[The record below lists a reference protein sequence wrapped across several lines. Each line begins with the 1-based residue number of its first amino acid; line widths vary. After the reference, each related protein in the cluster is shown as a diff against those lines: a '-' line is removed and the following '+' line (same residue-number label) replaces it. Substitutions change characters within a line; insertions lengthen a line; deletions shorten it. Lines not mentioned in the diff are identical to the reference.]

1 MSNSEPST
9 ERGIKMGATRRKAVR
24 LSPEGLVREQALL
37 PDRAL
42 PWLITPAQA
51 GIDLAEWSAAHRQVI
66 EHHLL
71 TIGAVLFRDFGVR
84 SEAEL
89 ERFVQ
94 GLSGDLLEYTY
105 RSTPRKQV
113 AGNIYTST
121 EYPADQHIPLHNEL
135 SYTREWPMKIAF
147 CCLKSAQQG
156 GETPIADS
164 RRIYQA
170 IDPALRE
177 RFASRQVMYVRTYG
191 GGLDLSW
198 EEVFQTSDRGAV
210 EEFCRSR
217 GIEFEWKNDNRL
229 RTRQICQAVACHPA
243 TGEPVWF
250 NQAHLFHVSGL
261 PAALRESLLAA
272 HQEEDLPR
280 NVYYGDGSP
289 IEPES
294 LAEIRRVLQ
303 QEAVSF
309 PWQEGD
315 VLLLDNM
322 LTAHARTPFVG
333 PRRIVVGMAQPY
345 SSSEPAASV

>member
-1 MSNSEPST
+1 MTIGST
-9 ERGIKMGATRRKAVR
+9 GRKAVR
-24 LSPEGLVREQALL
+24 ISAEALVREQPLL
-37 PDRAL
+37 PDNTL
-42 PWLITPAQA
+42 PWLITPAQP
-51 GIDLAEWSAAHRQVI
+51 GVDLAEWSAAHRQDI
-66 EHHLL
+66 EDRLRQA
-71 TIGAVLFRDFGVR
+71 GAVLFRGFGIR

-89 ERFVQ
+89 ERFIQ

-147 CCLKSAQQG
+147 CCLTPAQQG

-170 IDPALRE
+170 IDPVVRD

-191 GGLDLSW
+191 GGLDLPW
-198 EEVFQTSDRGAV
+198 EEVFQSSDRGVV
-210 EEFCRSR
+210 EEYCASH
-217 GIEFEWKNDNRL
+217 GIEFEWKDANRL
-229 RTRQICQAVACHPA
+229 RTRQVCQAVASHPG

-261 PAALRESLLAA
+261 PTAVREYLLSSQ
-272 HQEEDLPR
+272 QEEDFPR
-280 NVYYGDGSP
+280 NAYYGDGSS
-289 IEPES
+289 IESES
-294 LAEIRRVLQ
+294 LAEIRRALQ
-303 QEAVSF
+303 QETVSF
-309 PWQEGD
+309 PWEEGD

-322 LTAHARTPFVG
+322 LAAHARTPFVG
-333 PRRIVVGMAQPY
+333 PRKIVVGMAQPY
-345 SSSEPAASV
+345 SSWGSTSSA